1 MLKQYPEMKI
11 YLENRNI
18 RLRAPEPEDLDV
30 LYVWENDTEMWES
43 GSSIH
48 PFSRFTLKQ
57 YLIDSR
63 HDIYVDK
70 QLRLIV
76 ELKESAE
83 PAGAVDLYD
92 FDPFNRRAGVGI
104 LIDKKFRKQGLGLQ
118 TLILLEEYAFGF
130 LKLRQLYAFVPVKNK
145 ESTSL
150 FTKAFYLPVGILKE
164 WLSGEESF
172 EDVQVMQK
180 INPEK

>member
-1 MLKQYPEMKI
+1 MYSTYGRMT
-11 YLENRNI
+11 
-18 RLRAPEPEDLDV
+18 LRCGKAAHQS
-30 LYVWENDTEMWES
+30 T
-43 GSSIH
+43 

-104 LIDKKFRKQGLGLQ
+104 LIDKKFRKQGW
-118 TLILLEEYAFGF
+118 AC
-130 LKLRQLYAFVPVKNK
+130 KR
-145 ESTSL
+145 
-150 FTKAFYLPVGILKE
+150 
-164 WLSGEESF
+164 
-172 EDVQVMQK
+172 
-180 INPEK
+180 